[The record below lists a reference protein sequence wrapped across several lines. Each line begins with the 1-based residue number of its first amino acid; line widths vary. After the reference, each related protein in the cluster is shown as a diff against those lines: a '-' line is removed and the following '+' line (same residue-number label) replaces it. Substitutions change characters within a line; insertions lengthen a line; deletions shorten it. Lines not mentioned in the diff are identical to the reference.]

1 MDNPPLWLPV
11 FMAGIAVGA
20 LITCLIPRLWK
31 HKKGRTQ
38 LLQARARISTATKE
52 KHDREIRREIF
63 QAIDALNNEL
73 NKLLRVLKDS
83 TERLLGEVRDEREPP
98 S

>member
-1 MDNPPLWLPV
+1 MDNPTLWLPV
-11 FMAGIAVGA
+11 FMAGIAVGVVV
-20 LITCLIPRLWK
+20 TGLIPRLWK
-31 HKKGRTQ
+31 HKKGSSD
-38 LLQARARISTATKE
+38 LLQARARISTDVKE

-83 TERLLGEVRDEREPP
+83 AERPWGR
-98 S
+98 